1 MLKQISLFG
10 INLAFITLLFS
21 FYASWYADIHISLL
35 NNTLNSIIFAFVASV
50 GFAVGC
56 KITNFQFNFKQL
68 SIAAIVVFLF
78 NHSLQN
84 IFDTASKPFFI
95 KILVIFAV
103 ALLLS
108 WRLPVIFNKRAAN
121 K

>member
-1 MLKQISLFG
+1 MFKQISLFG
-10 INLAFITLLFS
+10 ISLAFITLLFS
-21 FYASWYADIHISLL
+21 FYAAWHVEIHVTLI
-35 NNTLNSIIFAFVASV
+35 NNVLNSITFAFVASV

-68 SIAAIVVFLF
+68 AITAIVVFLF
-78 NHSLQN
+78 NHTMQN
-84 IFDTASKPFFI
+84 LLDTASKPFFI
-95 KILVIFAV
+95 NILVIFAV

>member
-1 MLKQISLFG
+1 MFKQIVLFG
-10 INLAFITLLFS
+10 ISLAFITLLFS
-21 FYASWYADIHISLL
+21 FYAAWYADIQVSLI
-35 NNTLNSIIFAFVASV
+35 NNVLNSLIFAFVASI

-68 SIAAIVVFLF
+68 SIAAIGVFLF

-84 IFDTASKPFFI
+84 ILDTASKPIFI

-108 WRLPVIFNKRAAN
+108 WRLPVIFNKRAA
-121 K
+121 KK